1 MHVRGAQY
9 LRTHRAQRTRK
20 KHLRN
25 QRPPARRAL
34 RSWAAQ
40 HKTSVRRTSR
50 KRPRPSRAPQEV
62 TRDRPCD
69 VHRPDVSAC
78 GGTSGYE
85 GARVAGGRTWTRC
98 AWGLDAGVY
107 GSRAACVRDAPQL
120 CLLRGTAKGAWAL
133 QRRTLNLM
141 GGELSP
147 ATRRRTRGAQRGSA
161 IWIGENETSPA
172 VPAVRIKLLARS

>member
-1 MHVRGAQY
+1 MR
-9 LRTHRAQRTRK
+9 
-20 KHLRN
+20 
-25 QRPPARRAL
+25 
-34 RSWAAQ
+34 
-40 HKTSVRRTSR
+40 
-50 KRPRPSRAPQEV
+50 
-62 TRDRPCD
+62 
-69 VHRPDVSAC
+69 AC

-98 AWGLDAGVY
+98 AWELDAGVY

-172 VPAVRIKLLARS
+172 VPAVRIKLLVRHDHGLVEDRKMRTTGGVYL